1 MTRANL
7 RSSQRGVVLLTT
19 IIMLV
24 LLTILALAAMS
35 MNSTQTRV
43 ATNSADNLV
52 AYQTA
57 EAALNQAETALVS
70 GSYTGFGLNT
80 QGQYTFSPGS
90 TPLWAAN
97 LSNTSWW
104 QSATNAIQGF
114 QGGSNQAA
122 AFVIE
127 LLPPVIKPGQGMN
140 TLVNVYRITARAVG
154 ASGQSP
160 VVLQST
166 MQVQ

>member
-1 MTRANL
+1 MTRAHL
-7 RSSQRGVVLLTT
+7 RSSQRGAVLLTT
-19 IIMLV
+19 VILLV
-24 LLTILALAAMS
+24 LLTILALAAVS

-57 EAALNQAETALVS
+57 EAALNQAETALIS

-80 QGQYTFSPGS
+80 QGLYTFTPGS

-97 LSNTSWW
+97 LSTASWW

-114 QGGSNQAA
+114 QGGSSQPA

-127 LLPPVIKPGQGMN
+127 LMPPVIKPGQGMKAV
-140 TLVNVYRITARAVG
+140 VNVYRITARAVG
-154 ASGQSP
+154 TSGQSP